1 MPIGGRD
8 LKTLAVYSTGGKE
21 MLWEVIPTGIEE
33 LDSMLG
39 GGILDDSIVL
49 ITYDTNSFGW
59 VLAVEVFRSLLQKN
73 GFGVISNYS
82 LPYSLL
88 SKYAAT
94 LGFDIDRAGRE
105 NKLAIIDI
113 FGSINGVKLDY
124 PYIYYPSRIDAST
137 FLPKLVDV
145 YYELLKK
152 ANNRKPIGLTISMD
166 GFAHIF
172 DEETVIKLL
181 RRNMILKEKAKFSEN
196 RKRPIT
202 VALMNKDRVSKSFL
216 SWVSHYS
223 EHIIDFEPTS
233 RPGIERIIVR
243 KSLLPEFEPSEA
255 EFFYSR
261 GRMLIRNI
269 EKV

>member
-1 MPIGGRD
+1 MGKRLKNLGGTNI
-8 LKTLAVYSTGGKE
+8 LGKR
-21 MLWEVIPTGIEE
+21 MKWKVIPTGIEE

-59 VLAVEVFRSLLQKN
+59 VLAIEIFRSFLNRN
-73 GFGVISNYS
+73 GFGVVTNYS

-88 SKYAAT
+88 SKYAGT
-94 LGFDIDRAGRE
+94 VGFDIERAGRE
-105 NKLAIIDI
+105 NELAIIDI
-113 FGSINGVKLDY
+113 FGAVNGVKLDY
-124 PYIYYPSRIDAST
+124 PYLYYPPHIDAST
-137 FLPKLVDV
+137 FLPKIVEV
-145 YYELLKK
+145 YYEILKK
-152 ANNRKPIGLTISMD
+152 AGNRKPIGLTIGMD

-181 RRNMILKEKAKFSEN
+181 RRNMVLKEKAKFSEN
-196 RKRPIT
+196 RERPIT
-202 VALMNKDRVSKSFL
+202 VMLMNRDRVSRSFI

-223 EHIIDFEPTS
+223 EHIIDFEPIP
-233 RPGIERIIVR
+233 RPGIERIIIR

-255 EFFYSR
+255 EFLYSR
-261 GRMLIRNI
+261 GKMRIRNV